1 MKKVNIKEFNFR
13 DLFYKEKFIIILSI
27 VLAFIIWIVISSNET
42 ESRPITVSNIPID
55 INLSNAAINDG
66 LRVFSGE
73 NLTAE
78 VSVTGNRIVVGQ
90 LTESDIRVAAQQ
102 ASSIMSPGNYTLEL
116 TPKKASGLTDYEF
129 ASGVIPGF
137 ITIMVDRYKEIEL
150 NVEDGIKYKSNPE
163 YFAGSTIFSSPKVK
177 ISGPESEISKIQKVV
192 AEAEIPGVLD
202 KTKNLKVPLTMYDSY
217 GDVISNE
224 NIILSESV
232 EDVTI
237 PILPRKVLPVIPT
250 LKNNPESINIDS
262 ERIKVSPDNIEIA
275 APEETFKAMNSVSLT
290 ALDFSKVNP
299 SSTTFEL
306 PLDLPT
312 GCRSIRDIY
321 NVKVTIDL
329 SDYSSVDK
337 TVTDF
342 TFINLPENKQASV
355 STKELTVSV
364 AGMLGQVKGVSTSNL
379 IGQIDMSGK
388 TDFTGSTE
396 MPVSIKVKDKNTCW
410 VYGEYKVNIEVFDK

>member
-1 MKKVNIKEFNFR
+1 
-13 DLFYKEKFIIILSI
+13 
-27 VLAFIIWIVISSNET
+27 
-42 ESRPITVSNIPID
+42 
-55 INLSNAAINDG
+55 
-66 LRVFSGE
+66 
-73 NLTAE
+73 
-78 VSVTGNRIVVGQ
+78 
-90 LTESDIRVAAQQ
+90 
-102 ASSIMSPGNYTLEL
+102 
-116 TPKKASGLTDYEF
+116 
-129 ASGVIPGF
+129 
-137 ITIMVDRYKEIEL
+137 
-150 NVEDGIKYKSNPE
+150 
-163 YFAGSTIFSSPKVK
+163 
-177 ISGPESEISKIQKVV
+177 
-192 AEAEIPGVLD
+192 
-202 KTKNLKVPLTMYDSY
+202 MYDSY

-224 NIILSESV
+224 NVILSESV

-237 PILPRKVLPVIPT
+237 PILPRKVLPVVPT

-262 ERIKVSPDNIEIA
+262 ERIKVSTENIEIA
-275 APEETFKAMNSVSLT
+275 APDETFKSMNSVSLT
-290 ALDFSKVNP
+290 ALDFSNVNP

-321 NVKVTIDL
+321 NVKVTIDF
-329 SDYSSVDK
+329 SAYSSVDK

-342 TFINLPENKQASV
+342 TFINLPENKLASV

-388 TDFTGSTE
+388 TEFTGSTE